1 MSTNFPLDAH
11 QDSLNLALKARQ
23 AYAQGDA
30 LRGVDAD
37 ESQEAFLAAWDF
49 AREAGVVC
57 GRHDLPAPF
66 ALSEVPALMAAFED
80 GEGEG
85 YNERE
90 EALEAALEAQGELFL
105 EAA

>member
-11 QDSLNLALKARQ
+11 QDSLTLALKARQ
-23 AYAQGDA
+23 AFARGDE

-49 AREAGVVC
+49 AHEAGVVC

-66 ALSEVPALMAAFED
+66 ALTQIPQLMAAFED
-80 GEGEG
+80 GEGDG
-85 YNERE
+85 YSERE
-90 EALEAALEAQGELFL
+90 QELEAQIDLFAI
-105 EAA
+105 AA